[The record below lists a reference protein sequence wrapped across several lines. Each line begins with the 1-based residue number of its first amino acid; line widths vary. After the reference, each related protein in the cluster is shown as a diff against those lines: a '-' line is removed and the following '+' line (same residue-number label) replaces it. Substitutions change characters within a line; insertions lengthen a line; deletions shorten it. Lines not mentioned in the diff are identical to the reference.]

1 MLASYLNTIRETSC
15 IVKVVVTVEFKTVAH
30 APSLEV
36 IDFLYLYAPLFC

>member
-1 MLASYLNTIRETSC
+1 MLASYPNAIRETSC
-15 IVKVVVTVEFKTVAH
+15 IVKVVVTVMFKTVAH